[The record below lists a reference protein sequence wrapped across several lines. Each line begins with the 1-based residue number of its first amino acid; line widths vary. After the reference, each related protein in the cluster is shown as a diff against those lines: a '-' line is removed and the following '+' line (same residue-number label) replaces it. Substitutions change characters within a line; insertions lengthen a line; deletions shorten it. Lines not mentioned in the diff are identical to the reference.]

1 MDKKNILK
9 AVLIFGGG
17 FLIYALLKNRVMDA
31 VEKKTEKKSADG
43 QPAPAPTMEN
53 AEIVYTAYSSALK
66 NGEPPAKLT
75 ELNKECMNEFGL
87 RCYVEDGKVVVCDV
101 KGDTVLTK

>member
-1 MDKKNILK
+1 MQSPPPDNQ
-9 AVLIFGGG
+9 A
-17 FLIYALLKNRVMDA
+17 
-31 VEKKTEKKSADG
+31 
-43 QPAPAPTMEN
+43 APAPTMEN
-53 AEIVYTAYSSALK
+53 AEIVYSAYSNALK

-75 ELNKECMNEFGL
+75 ELNKECMSEFGL

>member
-9 AVLIFGGG
+9 AILIFGGG
-17 FLIYALLKNRVMDA
+17 FLIYAISKNRVKD
-31 VEKKTEKKSADG
+31 VIEKKVEKKSADG
-43 QPAPAPTMEN
+43 QPAPAATMEN
-53 AEIVYTAYSSALK
+53 AEIVFNAYTSALK

-75 ELNKECMNEFGL
+75 ELNKECMKEFGL